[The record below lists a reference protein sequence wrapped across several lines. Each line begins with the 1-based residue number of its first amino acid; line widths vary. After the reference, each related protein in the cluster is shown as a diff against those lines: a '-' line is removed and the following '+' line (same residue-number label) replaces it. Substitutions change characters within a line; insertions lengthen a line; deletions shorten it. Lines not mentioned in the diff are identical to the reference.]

1 MHFVFLSITTVC
13 EFTLQ
18 KNNKQT
24 KKCNCAFSAYFLC
37 EMNTNISLP
46 SNSVKNWPLKILCML
61 AVHSL
66 GPMLHS
72 SLPCFKLNF
81 NSQRGPKKWEKKKK
95 KKRIGKGSKKCREH
109 KYKSSFSYF
118 ATKYQKISLHF
129 FFQLS
134 ICGKVQ
140 K

>member
-37 EMNTNISLP
+37 EMNTNILLP

-95 KKRIGKGSKKCREH
+95 KKELVKAV
-109 KYKSSFSYF
+109 KSVENININLPFPILLQSIRKSAYIFSFS
-118 ATKYQKISLHF
+118 
-129 FFQLS
+129 
-134 ICGKVQ
+134 
-140 K
+140 